1 MRFIHIADLH
11 LGSSPEAEFLWGKNR
26 AEEIWDSFAAVID
39 ACNEKEIDLL
49 VIAGD
54 LFDRPPVWAD
64 LDRAAKLFARLTA
77 TEVVMIA
84 GASDYI
90 TEDSPWKTYPWQS
103 WVHMLS
109 DKHCMNV
116 QLGNINTSVHGCSYY
131 APTEGKPYLE
141 DARPDKESE
150 YQILLGYTGDDNH
163 MPADLSELSEK
174 GFDYIALGYEH
185 KASVMQNMHIAYA
198 GSLEPLS
205 VQETGK
211 HGFILGEIN
220 EENTTIRFVPFACR
234 EYINIKVRLS
244 SDITEDELGL
254 DVPRNELGHRYYTRD
269 NIKQFLRIKELKE
282 KGYQLRAIRDMLHS
296 DAHGEPVNPSDTASG
311 GKSVQPVNYPN
322 IADQA
327 VKQEMSGYNPAYNDE
342 LDRYNH
348 TYRSRTADE
357 RMDEFRELM
366 SNIVGRAIALNNEEL
381 SQQISTEV
389 QERILK
395 EMNYL
400 MREQDIAQEER
411 YKKLDAAIRGNLR
424 RKGLFARKKNVDRP
438 VDTKISA
445 TDTPGKKGRDKKH
458 THELKPVRL

>member
-11 LGSSPEAEFLWGKNR
+11 LGSRPEAEFLWGKNR

-49 VIAGD
+49 LIAGD

-174 GFDYIALGYEH
+174 GFDYIALVYEH

-220 EENTTIRFVPFACR
+220 EESTTIRFVPFACR

-244 SDITEDELGL
+244 SDITEDELEEKLTAAINQYGS
-254 DVPRNELGHRYYTRD
+254 D
-269 NIKQFLRIKELKE
+269 NIFTISLEGRYQPKEPYDRARLLALGNVADVKDGTMPDYNLVALLDEHKDDMIGMYLEEFLKE
-282 KGYQLRAIRDMLHS
+282 
-296 DAHGEPVNPSDTASG
+296 
-311 GKSVQPVNYPN
+311 
-322 IADQA
+322 
-327 VKQEMSGYNPAYNDE
+327 PAG
-342 LDRYNH
+342 
-348 TYRSRTADE
+348 A
-357 RMDEFRELM
+357 
-366 SNIVGRAIALNNEEL
+366 
-381 SQQISTEV
+381 
-389 QERILK
+389 
-395 EMNYL
+395 
-400 MREQDIAQEER
+400 REQKAL
-411 YKKLDAAIRGNLR
+411 YC
-424 RKGLFARKKNVDRP
+424 GLEALLNAVQKTR
-438 VDTKISA
+438 
-445 TDTPGKKGRDKKH
+445 
-458 THELKPVRL
+458 

>member
-49 VIAGD
+49 LIAGD

-220 EENTTIRFVPFACR
+220 EESTTIRFVSFACR

-244 SDITEDELGL
+244 SDITEEELEEKLAAAINQYGS
-254 DVPRNELGHRYYTRD
+254 D
-269 NIKQFLRIKELKE
+269 NIFTISLEGRYQPKEPYDRARLLALGNVADVKDGTMPDYNLVALLDEHKDDMIGMYLEEFLKE
-282 KGYQLRAIRDMLHS
+282 
-296 DAHGEPVNPSDTASG
+296 
-311 GKSVQPVNYPN
+311 
-322 IADQA
+322 
-327 VKQEMSGYNPAYNDE
+327 PAG
-342 LDRYNH
+342 
-348 TYRSRTADE
+348 A
-357 RMDEFRELM
+357 
-366 SNIVGRAIALNNEEL
+366 
-381 SQQISTEV
+381 
-389 QERILK
+389 
-395 EMNYL
+395 
-400 MREQDIAQEER
+400 REQKAL
-411 YKKLDAAIRGNLR
+411 YC
-424 RKGLFARKKNVDRP
+424 GLEALLNAVQKTR
-438 VDTKISA
+438 
-445 TDTPGKKGRDKKH
+445 
-458 THELKPVRL
+458 

>member
-49 VIAGD
+49 LIAGD

-185 KASVMQNMHIAYA
+185 KASVMQDMHIAYA

-220 EENTTIRFVPFACR
+220 EESTTIRFVPFACR

-244 SDITEDELGL
+244 SDITEEELEEKLAAAINQYGS
-254 DVPRNELGHRYYTRD
+254 D
-269 NIKQFLRIKELKE
+269 NIFTISLEGRYQPKEPYDRARLLALGNVADVKDGTMPDYNLVALLDEHKDDMIGMYLEEFLKE
-282 KGYQLRAIRDMLHS
+282 
-296 DAHGEPVNPSDTASG
+296 
-311 GKSVQPVNYPN
+311 
-322 IADQA
+322 
-327 VKQEMSGYNPAYNDE
+327 PAG
-342 LDRYNH
+342 
-348 TYRSRTADE
+348 A
-357 RMDEFRELM
+357 
-366 SNIVGRAIALNNEEL
+366 
-381 SQQISTEV
+381 
-389 QERILK
+389 
-395 EMNYL
+395 
-400 MREQDIAQEER
+400 REQKAL
-411 YKKLDAAIRGNLR
+411 YC
-424 RKGLFARKKNVDRP
+424 GLEALLNAVQKTR
-438 VDTKISA
+438 
-445 TDTPGKKGRDKKH
+445 
-458 THELKPVRL
+458 

>member
-1 MRFIHIADLH
+1 M
-11 LGSSPEAEFLWGKNR
+11 
-26 AEEIWDSFAAVID
+26 ID

-49 VIAGD
+49 LIAGD

-220 EENTTIRFVPFACR
+220 EESTTIRFVPFACR

-244 SDITEDELGL
+244 SDITEDELEEKLTAAINQYGS
-254 DVPRNELGHRYYTRD
+254 D
-269 NIKQFLRIKELKE
+269 NIFTISLEGRYQPKEPYDRARLLALGNVADVKDGTMPDYNLVALLDEHKDDMIGMYLEEFLKE
-282 KGYQLRAIRDMLHS
+282 
-296 DAHGEPVNPSDTASG
+296 
-311 GKSVQPVNYPN
+311 
-322 IADQA
+322 
-327 VKQEMSGYNPAYNDE
+327 PAG
-342 LDRYNH
+342 
-348 TYRSRTADE
+348 A
-357 RMDEFRELM
+357 
-366 SNIVGRAIALNNEEL
+366 
-381 SQQISTEV
+381 
-389 QERILK
+389 
-395 EMNYL
+395 
-400 MREQDIAQEER
+400 REQKAL
-411 YKKLDAAIRGNLR
+411 YC
-424 RKGLFARKKNVDRP
+424 GLEALLNAVQKTR
-438 VDTKISA
+438 
-445 TDTPGKKGRDKKH
+445 
-458 THELKPVRL
+458 

>member
-1 MRFIHIADLH
+1 M
-11 LGSSPEAEFLWGKNR
+11 
-26 AEEIWDSFAAVID
+26 ID

-49 VIAGD
+49 LIAGD

-185 KASVMQNMHIAYA
+185 KASVMQSMHMAYA

-205 VQETGK
+205 VHETGK

-220 EENTTIRFVPFACR
+220 EDSTTIRFVPFACR

-244 SDITEDELGL
+244 SDITEDELEEKLTAAINQYGS
-254 DVPRNELGHRYYTRD
+254 D
-269 NIKQFLRIKELKE
+269 NIFTISLEGRYQPKEPYDRARLLALGNVADVKDGTMPDYNLVALLDEHKDDMIGMYLEEFLKE
-282 KGYQLRAIRDMLHS
+282 
-296 DAHGEPVNPSDTASG
+296 
-311 GKSVQPVNYPN
+311 
-322 IADQA
+322 
-327 VKQEMSGYNPAYNDE
+327 PAG
-342 LDRYNH
+342 
-348 TYRSRTADE
+348 T
-357 RMDEFRELM
+357 
-366 SNIVGRAIALNNEEL
+366 
-381 SQQISTEV
+381 
-389 QERILK
+389 
-395 EMNYL
+395 
-400 MREQDIAQEER
+400 REQKAL
-411 YKKLDAAIRGNLR
+411 YC
-424 RKGLFARKKNVDRP
+424 GLEALLNAVQK
-438 VDTKISA
+438 TQ
-445 TDTPGKKGRDKKH
+445 
-458 THELKPVRL
+458 

>member
-49 VIAGD
+49 LIAGD

-116 QLGNINTSVHGCSYY
+116 QMGNINTSVHGCSYY
-131 APTEGKPYLE
+131 ALTEGKPYLE

-244 SDITEDELGL
+244 SDITEEELEEKLTAAINQYGS
-254 DVPRNELGHRYYTRD
+254 D
-269 NIKQFLRIKELKE
+269 NIFTISLEGRYQPKEPYDRARLLALGNVADVKDGTMPDYNLVALLDEHKDDMIGMYLEEFLKE
-282 KGYQLRAIRDMLHS
+282 
-296 DAHGEPVNPSDTASG
+296 
-311 GKSVQPVNYPN
+311 
-322 IADQA
+322 
-327 VKQEMSGYNPAYNDE
+327 PAG
-342 LDRYNH
+342 
-348 TYRSRTADE
+348 A
-357 RMDEFRELM
+357 
-366 SNIVGRAIALNNEEL
+366 
-381 SQQISTEV
+381 
-389 QERILK
+389 
-395 EMNYL
+395 
-400 MREQDIAQEER
+400 REQKAL
-411 YKKLDAAIRGNLR
+411 YC
-424 RKGLFARKKNVDRP
+424 GLEALLNAVQKTR
-438 VDTKISA
+438 
-445 TDTPGKKGRDKKH
+445 
-458 THELKPVRL
+458 

>member
-49 VIAGD
+49 LIAGD

-90 TEDSPWKTYPWQS
+90 TEDSPWQS

-185 KASVMQNMHIAYA
+185 KASVMQSMHMAYA

-220 EENTTIRFVPFACR
+220 EDSTTIRFVPFACR

-244 SDITEDELGL
+244 SDITEDELEEKLTAAINQYG
-254 DVPRNELGHRYYTRD
+254 RD
-269 NIKQFLRIKELKE
+269 NIFMISLEGRYQPKEPYDRARLLALGNVADVKDGTMPDYNLVALLDEHKDDMIGMYLEEFLKE
-282 KGYQLRAIRDMLHS
+282 
-296 DAHGEPVNPSDTASG
+296 
-311 GKSVQPVNYPN
+311 
-322 IADQA
+322 
-327 VKQEMSGYNPAYNDE
+327 PA
-342 LDRYNH
+342 
-348 TYRSRTADE
+348 
-357 RMDEFRELM
+357 
-366 SNIVGRAIALNNEEL
+366 GR
-381 SQQISTEV
+381 
-389 QERILK
+389 
-395 EMNYL
+395 
-400 MREQDIAQEER
+400 REQKAL
-411 YKKLDAAIRGNLR
+411 YC
-424 RKGLFARKKNVDRP
+424 GLEALLNAVQK
-438 VDTKISA
+438 TQ
-445 TDTPGKKGRDKKH
+445 
-458 THELKPVRL
+458 

>member
-49 VIAGD
+49 LIAGD

-244 SDITEDELGL
+244 SDITEEELEEKLAAAINQYGS
-254 DVPRNELGHRYYTRD
+254 D
-269 NIKQFLRIKELKE
+269 NIFTISLEGRYQPKEPYDRARLLALGNVADVKDGTMPDYNLVALLDEHKDDMIGMYLEEFLKE
-282 KGYQLRAIRDMLHS
+282 
-296 DAHGEPVNPSDTASG
+296 
-311 GKSVQPVNYPN
+311 
-322 IADQA
+322 
-327 VKQEMSGYNPAYNDE
+327 PAG
-342 LDRYNH
+342 
-348 TYRSRTADE
+348 A
-357 RMDEFRELM
+357 
-366 SNIVGRAIALNNEEL
+366 
-381 SQQISTEV
+381 
-389 QERILK
+389 
-395 EMNYL
+395 
-400 MREQDIAQEER
+400 REQKAL
-411 YKKLDAAIRGNLR
+411 YC
-424 RKGLFARKKNVDRP
+424 GLEALLNAVQKTR
-438 VDTKISA
+438 
-445 TDTPGKKGRDKKH
+445 
-458 THELKPVRL
+458 

>member
-49 VIAGD
+49 LIAGD

-185 KASVMQNMHIAYA
+185 KASVMQSMHMAYA

-205 VQETGK
+205 VHETGK

-220 EENTTIRFVPFACR
+220 EDSTTIRFVPFACR

-244 SDITEDELGL
+244 SDITEDELEEKLTAAINQYGS
-254 DVPRNELGHRYYTRD
+254 D
-269 NIKQFLRIKELKE
+269 NIFTISLEGRYQPKEPYDRARLLALGNVADVKDGTMPDYNLYLEEFLKE
-282 KGYQLRAIRDMLHS
+282 
-296 DAHGEPVNPSDTASG
+296 
-311 GKSVQPVNYPN
+311 
-322 IADQA
+322 
-327 VKQEMSGYNPAYNDE
+327 PAG
-342 LDRYNH
+342 
-348 TYRSRTADE
+348 T
-357 RMDEFRELM
+357 
-366 SNIVGRAIALNNEEL
+366 
-381 SQQISTEV
+381 
-389 QERILK
+389 
-395 EMNYL
+395 
-400 MREQDIAQEER
+400 REQKAL
-411 YKKLDAAIRGNLR
+411 YC
-424 RKGLFARKKNVDRP
+424 GLEALLNAVQK
-438 VDTKISA
+438 TQ
-445 TDTPGKKGRDKKH
+445 
-458 THELKPVRL
+458 

>member
-49 VIAGD
+49 LIAGD

-185 KASVMQNMHIAYA
+185 KASVMQSMHMAYA

-220 EENTTIRFVPFACR
+220 EDSTTIRFVPFACR

-244 SDITEDELGL
+244 SDITEDELEEKLTVAINQYG
-254 DVPRNELGHRYYTRD
+254 RD
-269 NIKQFLRIKELKE
+269 NIFTISLEGRYQPKEPYDRARLLALGNVADVKDGTMPDYNLVALLDEHKDDMIGMYLEEFLKE
-282 KGYQLRAIRDMLHS
+282 
-296 DAHGEPVNPSDTASG
+296 
-311 GKSVQPVNYPN
+311 
-322 IADQA
+322 
-327 VKQEMSGYNPAYNDE
+327 PAG
-342 LDRYNH
+342 
-348 TYRSRTADE
+348 T
-357 RMDEFRELM
+357 
-366 SNIVGRAIALNNEEL
+366 
-381 SQQISTEV
+381 
-389 QERILK
+389 
-395 EMNYL
+395 
-400 MREQDIAQEER
+400 REQKALYCEPLLNAVQ
-411 YKKLDAAIRGNLR
+411 K
-424 RKGLFARKKNVDRP
+424 
-438 VDTKISA
+438 TQ
-445 TDTPGKKGRDKKH
+445 
-458 THELKPVRL
+458 

>member
-49 VIAGD
+49 LIAGD

-116 QLGNINTSVHGCSYY
+116 QMGNINTSVHGCSYY
-131 APTEGKPYLE
+131 ALTEGKPYLE

-244 SDITEDELGL
+244 SDITEDELEEKLTAAINQYGS
-254 DVPRNELGHRYYTRD
+254 D
-269 NIKQFLRIKELKE
+269 NIFTISLEGRYQPKEPYDRARLLALGNVADVKDGTMPDYNLVALLDEHKDDMIGMYLEEFLKE
-282 KGYQLRAIRDMLHS
+282 
-296 DAHGEPVNPSDTASG
+296 
-311 GKSVQPVNYPN
+311 
-322 IADQA
+322 
-327 VKQEMSGYNPAYNDE
+327 PAG
-342 LDRYNH
+342 
-348 TYRSRTADE
+348 A
-357 RMDEFRELM
+357 
-366 SNIVGRAIALNNEEL
+366 
-381 SQQISTEV
+381 
-389 QERILK
+389 
-395 EMNYL
+395 
-400 MREQDIAQEER
+400 REQKAL
-411 YKKLDAAIRGNLR
+411 YC
-424 RKGLFARKKNVDRP
+424 GLEALLNAVQKTR
-438 VDTKISA
+438 
-445 TDTPGKKGRDKKH
+445 
-458 THELKPVRL
+458 

>member
-49 VIAGD
+49 LIAGD

-116 QLGNINTSVHGCSYY
+116 QMGNINTSVHGCSYY
-131 APTEGKPYLE
+131 ALTEGKPYLE

-244 SDITEDELGL
+244 SDITEDELEEKLTAAINQYGS
-254 DVPRNELGHRYYTRD
+254 D
-269 NIKQFLRIKELKE
+269 NIFTISLEGRYQPKEPYDRARLLALGNVADVKDGTMPDYNLVALLDEHKDDMIGMYLEEFLKE
-282 KGYQLRAIRDMLHS
+282 
-296 DAHGEPVNPSDTASG
+296 P
-311 GKSVQPVNYPN
+311 
-322 IADQA
+322 A
-327 VKQEMSGYNPAYNDE
+327 VA
-342 LDRYNH
+342 
-348 TYRSRTADE
+348 
-357 RMDEFRELM
+357 
-366 SNIVGRAIALNNEEL
+366 
-381 SQQISTEV
+381 
-389 QERILK
+389 
-395 EMNYL
+395 
-400 MREQDIAQEER
+400 REQKAL
-411 YKKLDAAIRGNLR
+411 YC
-424 RKGLFARKKNVDRP
+424 GLEALLNAVQKTR
-438 VDTKISA
+438 
-445 TDTPGKKGRDKKH
+445 
-458 THELKPVRL
+458 

>member
-49 VIAGD
+49 LIAGD

-185 KASVMQNMHIAYA
+185 KASVMQSMHIAYA

-220 EENTTIRFVPFACR
+220 EDSTTIRFVPFACR

-244 SDITEDELGL
+244 SDITEEELEEKLAAAINQYGS
-254 DVPRNELGHRYYTRD
+254 D
-269 NIKQFLRIKELKE
+269 NIFTISLEGRYQPKEPYDRARLLALGNVAYVKDGTMPDYNLVALLDEHKDDMIGMYLEEFLKE
-282 KGYQLRAIRDMLHS
+282 PAGTCEQKALYCGLEALLN
-296 DAHGEPVNPSDTASG
+296 A
-311 GKSVQPVNYPN
+311 VQKT
-322 IADQA
+322 Q
-327 VKQEMSGYNPAYNDE
+327 
-342 LDRYNH
+342 
-348 TYRSRTADE
+348 
-357 RMDEFRELM
+357 
-366 SNIVGRAIALNNEEL
+366 
-381 SQQISTEV
+381 
-389 QERILK
+389 
-395 EMNYL
+395 
-400 MREQDIAQEER
+400 
-411 YKKLDAAIRGNLR
+411 
-424 RKGLFARKKNVDRP
+424 
-438 VDTKISA
+438 
-445 TDTPGKKGRDKKH
+445 
-458 THELKPVRL
+458 

>member
-49 VIAGD
+49 LIAGD

-64 LDRAAKLFARLTA
+64 LDRAAKLFARLTT

-185 KASVMQNMHIAYA
+185 KASVMQSMHMAYA

-205 VQETGK
+205 VQEAGK

-244 SDITEDELGL
+244 SDITEDELEEKLTAAINQYG
-254 DVPRNELGHRYYTRD
+254 RD
-269 NIKQFLRIKELKE
+269 NIFTISLEGRYQPKEPYDRARLLALGNVADVKDGTMPDYNLVALLDEHKDDMIGMYLEEFLKE
-282 KGYQLRAIRDMLHS
+282 
-296 DAHGEPVNPSDTASG
+296 
-311 GKSVQPVNYPN
+311 
-322 IADQA
+322 
-327 VKQEMSGYNPAYNDE
+327 PAG
-342 LDRYNH
+342 
-348 TYRSRTADE
+348 A
-357 RMDEFRELM
+357 
-366 SNIVGRAIALNNEEL
+366 
-381 SQQISTEV
+381 
-389 QERILK
+389 
-395 EMNYL
+395 
-400 MREQDIAQEER
+400 REQKAL
-411 YKKLDAAIRGNLR
+411 YC
-424 RKGLFARKKNVDRP
+424 GLEALLNAVQKTR
-438 VDTKISA
+438 
-445 TDTPGKKGRDKKH
+445 
-458 THELKPVRL
+458 

>member
-1 MRFIHIADLH
+1 M
-11 LGSSPEAEFLWGKNR
+11 
-26 AEEIWDSFAAVID
+26 ID
-39 ACNEKEIDLL
+39 AFNEKEIDLL
-49 VIAGD
+49 LIAGD

-64 LDRAAKLFARLTA
+64 LGRAAKLFARLTA

-185 KASVMQNMHIAYA
+185 KASVMQSMHMAYA

-220 EENTTIRFVPFACR
+220 EDSTTIRFVPFACR

-244 SDITEDELGL
+244 SDITEDELEEKLTAAINQYG
-254 DVPRNELGHRYYTRD
+254 RD
-269 NIKQFLRIKELKE
+269 NIFTISLEGRYQPKEPYDRARLLGLGNVADVKDGTMPDYNIVALLDEHKDDMIGMYLEEFLKE
-282 KGYQLRAIRDMLHS
+282 
-296 DAHGEPVNPSDTASG
+296 
-311 GKSVQPVNYPN
+311 
-322 IADQA
+322 
-327 VKQEMSGYNPAYNDE
+327 PAG
-342 LDRYNH
+342 
-348 TYRSRTADE
+348 T
-357 RMDEFRELM
+357 
-366 SNIVGRAIALNNEEL
+366 
-381 SQQISTEV
+381 
-389 QERILK
+389 
-395 EMNYL
+395 
-400 MREQDIAQEER
+400 REQKAL
-411 YKKLDAAIRGNLR
+411 YC
-424 RKGLFARKKNVDRP
+424 GLEALLNAVQK
-438 VDTKISA
+438 TQ
-445 TDTPGKKGRDKKH
+445 
-458 THELKPVRL
+458 

>member
-49 VIAGD
+49 LIAGD

-185 KASVMQNMHIAYA
+185 KASVMQNMHTAYA

-220 EENTTIRFVPFACR
+220 EESTTIRFVPFACR

-244 SDITEDELGL
+244 SDITEEELEEKLAAAINQYGS
-254 DVPRNELGHRYYTRD
+254 D
-269 NIKQFLRIKELKE
+269 NIFTISLEGRYQPKEPYDRARLLALGNVADVKDGTMPDYNLVALLDEHKDDMIGMYLEEFLKE
-282 KGYQLRAIRDMLHS
+282 
-296 DAHGEPVNPSDTASG
+296 
-311 GKSVQPVNYPN
+311 
-322 IADQA
+322 
-327 VKQEMSGYNPAYNDE
+327 PAG
-342 LDRYNH
+342 
-348 TYRSRTADE
+348 A
-357 RMDEFRELM
+357 
-366 SNIVGRAIALNNEEL
+366 
-381 SQQISTEV
+381 
-389 QERILK
+389 
-395 EMNYL
+395 
-400 MREQDIAQEER
+400 REQKAL
-411 YKKLDAAIRGNLR
+411 YC
-424 RKGLFARKKNVDRP
+424 GLEALLNAVQKTR
-438 VDTKISA
+438 
-445 TDTPGKKGRDKKH
+445 
-458 THELKPVRL
+458 

>member
-1 MRFIHIADLH
+1 M
-11 LGSSPEAEFLWGKNR
+11 
-26 AEEIWDSFAAVID
+26 ID

-49 VIAGD
+49 LIAGD

-185 KASVMQNMHIAYA
+185 KASVMQSMHIAYA

-220 EENTTIRFVPFACR
+220 EDSTTIRFVPFACR

-244 SDITEDELGL
+244 SDITEDELEEKLTAAINQYGS
-254 DVPRNELGHRYYTRD
+254 D
-269 NIKQFLRIKELKE
+269 NIFTISLEGRYQPKEPYDRARLLALGNVAYVKDGTMPDYNLVALLDEHKDDMIGMYLEEFLKE
-282 KGYQLRAIRDMLHS
+282 
-296 DAHGEPVNPSDTASG
+296 
-311 GKSVQPVNYPN
+311 
-322 IADQA
+322 
-327 VKQEMSGYNPAYNDE
+327 PAG
-342 LDRYNH
+342 
-348 TYRSRTADE
+348 T
-357 RMDEFRELM
+357 
-366 SNIVGRAIALNNEEL
+366 
-381 SQQISTEV
+381 
-389 QERILK
+389 
-395 EMNYL
+395 
-400 MREQDIAQEER
+400 REQKAL
-411 YKKLDAAIRGNLR
+411 YC
-424 RKGLFARKKNVDRP
+424 GLEALLNAVQK
-438 VDTKISA
+438 TQ
-445 TDTPGKKGRDKKH
+445 
-458 THELKPVRL
+458 

>member
-49 VIAGD
+49 LIAGD

-131 APTEGKPYLE
+131 ALTEGKPYLE

-220 EENTTIRFVPFACR
+220 EESTTIRFVPFACR

-244 SDITEDELGL
+244 SDITEDELEEKLTAAINQYGS
-254 DVPRNELGHRYYTRD
+254 D
-269 NIKQFLRIKELKE
+269 NIFTISLEGRYQPKEPYDRARLLALGNVADVKDGTMPDYNLVALLDEHKDDMIGMYLEEFLKE
-282 KGYQLRAIRDMLHS
+282 
-296 DAHGEPVNPSDTASG
+296 
-311 GKSVQPVNYPN
+311 
-322 IADQA
+322 
-327 VKQEMSGYNPAYNDE
+327 PAG
-342 LDRYNH
+342 
-348 TYRSRTADE
+348 A
-357 RMDEFRELM
+357 
-366 SNIVGRAIALNNEEL
+366 
-381 SQQISTEV
+381 
-389 QERILK
+389 
-395 EMNYL
+395 
-400 MREQDIAQEER
+400 REQKAL
-411 YKKLDAAIRGNLR
+411 YC
-424 RKGLFARKKNVDRP
+424 GLEALLNAVQKTR
-438 VDTKISA
+438 
-445 TDTPGKKGRDKKH
+445 
-458 THELKPVRL
+458 

>member
-49 VIAGD
+49 LIAGD
-54 LFDRPPVWAD
+54 LFARPPVWAD

-185 KASVMQNMHIAYA
+185 KASVMQSMHIAYA

-205 VQETGK
+205 VHETGK

-220 EENTTIRFVPFACR
+220 EDSTTIRFVPFACR

-244 SDITEDELGL
+244 SDITEEELEEKLAAAINQYGS
-254 DVPRNELGHRYYTRD
+254 D
-269 NIKQFLRIKELKE
+269 NIFTISLEGRYQPKEPYDRARLLALGNVADVKDGTMPDYNLVALLDEHKDDMIGMYLEEFLKE
-282 KGYQLRAIRDMLHS
+282 
-296 DAHGEPVNPSDTASG
+296 
-311 GKSVQPVNYPN
+311 
-322 IADQA
+322 
-327 VKQEMSGYNPAYNDE
+327 PAG
-342 LDRYNH
+342 
-348 TYRSRTADE
+348 T
-357 RMDEFRELM
+357 
-366 SNIVGRAIALNNEEL
+366 
-381 SQQISTEV
+381 
-389 QERILK
+389 
-395 EMNYL
+395 
-400 MREQDIAQEER
+400 REQKAL
-411 YKKLDAAIRGNLR
+411 YC
-424 RKGLFARKKNVDRP
+424 GLEALLNAVQKTR
-438 VDTKISA
+438 
-445 TDTPGKKGRDKKH
+445 
-458 THELKPVRL
+458 

>member
-49 VIAGD
+49 LIAGD

-64 LDRAAKLFARLTA
+64 LDRAEKLFARLTA

-116 QLGNINTSVHGCSYY
+116 QLVNINTSVHGCSYY

-185 KASVMQNMHIAYA
+185 K
-198 GSLEPLS
+198 
-205 VQETGK
+205 

-220 EENTTIRFVPFACR
+220 EDSTTIRFVPFACR

-244 SDITEDELGL
+244 SDITEEELEEKLTAAINQYGS
-254 DVPRNELGHRYYTRD
+254 D
-269 NIKQFLRIKELKE
+269 NIFTISLEGRYQPKEPYDRARLLALGNVADVKDGTMPDYNLVALLDEHKDDMIGMYLEEFLKE
-282 KGYQLRAIRDMLHS
+282 
-296 DAHGEPVNPSDTASG
+296 
-311 GKSVQPVNYPN
+311 
-322 IADQA
+322 
-327 VKQEMSGYNPAYNDE
+327 PAG
-342 LDRYNH
+342 
-348 TYRSRTADE
+348 T
-357 RMDEFRELM
+357 
-366 SNIVGRAIALNNEEL
+366 
-381 SQQISTEV
+381 
-389 QERILK
+389 
-395 EMNYL
+395 
-400 MREQDIAQEER
+400 REQKAL
-411 YKKLDAAIRGNLR
+411 YC
-424 RKGLFARKKNVDRP
+424 GLEALLNAVQK
-438 VDTKISA
+438 TQ
-445 TDTPGKKGRDKKH
+445 
-458 THELKPVRL
+458 

>member
-49 VIAGD
+49 LIAG
-54 LFDRPPVWAD
+54 
-64 LDRAAKLFARLTA
+64 RAAKLFARLTA

-185 KASVMQNMHIAYA
+185 KASVMQSMHMAYA

-220 EENTTIRFVPFACR
+220 EDSTTIRFVPFACR

-244 SDITEDELGL
+244 SDITEDELEEKLTAAINQYG
-254 DVPRNELGHRYYTRD
+254 RD
-269 NIKQFLRIKELKE
+269 NIFTISLEGRYQPKEPYDRARLLALGNVADVKDGTMPDYNLVALLDEHKDDMIGMYLEEFLKE
-282 KGYQLRAIRDMLHS
+282 
-296 DAHGEPVNPSDTASG
+296 
-311 GKSVQPVNYPN
+311 
-322 IADQA
+322 
-327 VKQEMSGYNPAYNDE
+327 PAG
-342 LDRYNH
+342 
-348 TYRSRTADE
+348 T
-357 RMDEFRELM
+357 
-366 SNIVGRAIALNNEEL
+366 
-381 SQQISTEV
+381 
-389 QERILK
+389 
-395 EMNYL
+395 
-400 MREQDIAQEER
+400 REQKAL
-411 YKKLDAAIRGNLR
+411 YC
-424 RKGLFARKKNVDRP
+424 GLEALLNAVQK
-438 VDTKISA
+438 TQ
-445 TDTPGKKGRDKKH
+445 
-458 THELKPVRL
+458 

>member
-49 VIAGD
+49 LIAGD

-116 QLGNINTSVHGCSYY
+116 QMGNINTSVHGCSYY
-131 APTEGKPYLE
+131 ALTEGKPYLE

-244 SDITEDELGL
+244 SDITEDELEEKL
-254 DVPRNELGHRYYTRD
+254 TAAINQYDSD
-269 NIKQFLRIKELKE
+269 NIFTISLEGRYQPKEPYDRARLLALGNVADVKDGTMPDYNLVALLDEHKDDMIGMYLEEFLKE
-282 KGYQLRAIRDMLHS
+282 
-296 DAHGEPVNPSDTASG
+296 
-311 GKSVQPVNYPN
+311 
-322 IADQA
+322 
-327 VKQEMSGYNPAYNDE
+327 PAG
-342 LDRYNH
+342 
-348 TYRSRTADE
+348 A
-357 RMDEFRELM
+357 
-366 SNIVGRAIALNNEEL
+366 
-381 SQQISTEV
+381 
-389 QERILK
+389 
-395 EMNYL
+395 
-400 MREQDIAQEER
+400 REQKAL
-411 YKKLDAAIRGNLR
+411 YC
-424 RKGLFARKKNVDRP
+424 GLEALLNAVQKTR
-438 VDTKISA
+438 
-445 TDTPGKKGRDKKH
+445 
-458 THELKPVRL
+458 

>member
-49 VIAGD
+49 LIAGD

-116 QLGNINTSVHGCSYY
+116 QMGNINTSVHGCSYY
-131 APTEGKPYLE
+131 ALTEGKPYLE

-244 SDITEDELGL
+244 SDITEDELEEKLTAAINQYGS
-254 DVPRNELGHRYYTRD
+254 D
-269 NIKQFLRIKELKE
+269 NIFTISLEGRYQPKEPYDRARLLALGNVADVKDGTLPDYNLVALLDEHKDDMIGMYLEEFLKE
-282 KGYQLRAIRDMLHS
+282 
-296 DAHGEPVNPSDTASG
+296 
-311 GKSVQPVNYPN
+311 
-322 IADQA
+322 
-327 VKQEMSGYNPAYNDE
+327 PAG
-342 LDRYNH
+342 
-348 TYRSRTADE
+348 A
-357 RMDEFRELM
+357 
-366 SNIVGRAIALNNEEL
+366 
-381 SQQISTEV
+381 
-389 QERILK
+389 
-395 EMNYL
+395 
-400 MREQDIAQEER
+400 REQKAL
-411 YKKLDAAIRGNLR
+411 YC
-424 RKGLFARKKNVDRP
+424 GLEALLNAVQKTR
-438 VDTKISA
+438 
-445 TDTPGKKGRDKKH
+445 
-458 THELKPVRL
+458 

>member
-49 VIAGD
+49 LIAGD

-185 KASVMQNMHIAYA
+185 KASVMQSMHMAYA

-220 EENTTIRFVPFACR
+220 EDSTTIRFVPFACR

-244 SDITEDELGL
+244 SDITAAINQYG
-254 DVPRNELGHRYYTRD
+254 RD
-269 NIKQFLRIKELKE
+269 NIFTISLEGRYQPKEPYDRARLLALGNVADVKDGTMPDYNLVALLDEHKDDMIGMYLEEFLKE
-282 KGYQLRAIRDMLHS
+282 
-296 DAHGEPVNPSDTASG
+296 
-311 GKSVQPVNYPN
+311 
-322 IADQA
+322 
-327 VKQEMSGYNPAYNDE
+327 PAG
-342 LDRYNH
+342 
-348 TYRSRTADE
+348 T
-357 RMDEFRELM
+357 
-366 SNIVGRAIALNNEEL
+366 
-381 SQQISTEV
+381 
-389 QERILK
+389 
-395 EMNYL
+395 
-400 MREQDIAQEER
+400 REQKAL
-411 YKKLDAAIRGNLR
+411 YC
-424 RKGLFARKKNVDRP
+424 GLEALLNAVQK
-438 VDTKISA
+438 TQ
-445 TDTPGKKGRDKKH
+445 
-458 THELKPVRL
+458 

>member
-49 VIAGD
+49 LIAGD

-116 QLGNINTSVHGCSYY
+116 QMGNINTSVHGCSYY
-131 APTEGKPYLE
+131 ALTEGKPYLE

-244 SDITEDELGL
+244 SDITEDELEEKLTVAINQYG
-254 DVPRNELGHRYYTRD
+254 RD
-269 NIKQFLRIKELKE
+269 NIFTISLEGRYQPKEPYDRARLLALGNVADVKDGTMPDYNLVALLDEHKDDMIGMYLEEFLKE
-282 KGYQLRAIRDMLHS
+282 
-296 DAHGEPVNPSDTASG
+296 
-311 GKSVQPVNYPN
+311 
-322 IADQA
+322 
-327 VKQEMSGYNPAYNDE
+327 PAG
-342 LDRYNH
+342 
-348 TYRSRTADE
+348 T
-357 RMDEFRELM
+357 
-366 SNIVGRAIALNNEEL
+366 
-381 SQQISTEV
+381 
-389 QERILK
+389 
-395 EMNYL
+395 
-400 MREQDIAQEER
+400 REQKAL
-411 YKKLDAAIRGNLR
+411 YC
-424 RKGLFARKKNVDRP
+424 GLEALLNAVQK
-438 VDTKISA
+438 TQ
-445 TDTPGKKGRDKKH
+445 
-458 THELKPVRL
+458 

>member
-49 VIAGD
+49 LIAGD

-174 GFDYIALGYEH
+174 GFDYIALG
-185 KASVMQNMHIAYA
+185 HIHRPEMIEPDRMAYA
-198 GSLEPLS
+198 GALEPID
-205 VQETGK
+205 QNDIGP
-211 HGFILGEIN
+211 HGFIEGKYN
-220 EENTTIRFVPFACR
+220 EGKLSISFVPWACR
-234 EYINIKVRLS
+234 EYIPLELDTKECPTNLAFQETVRMRMAAKGMQHIYKVLLQGYRDPDIVYDLDACRKLGNIVSVQDESVPDYDFERLMRVHAG
-244 SDITEDELGL
+244 DIAG
-254 DVPRNELGHRYYTRD
+254 RYIQTLYH
-269 NIKQFLRIKELKE
+269 K
-282 KGYQLRAIRDMLHS
+282 DM
-296 DAHGEPVNPSDTASG
+296 SDTERKALYYG
-311 GKSVQPVNYPN
+311 
-322 IADQA
+322 IHALL
-327 VKQEMSGYNPAYNDE
+327 EM
-342 LDRYNH
+342 
-348 TYRSRTADE
+348 
-357 RMDEFRELM
+357 
-366 SNIVGRAIALNNEEL
+366 
-381 SQQISTEV
+381 
-389 QERILK
+389 
-395 EMNYL
+395 
-400 MREQDIAQEER
+400 
-411 YKKLDAAIRGNLR
+411 RG
-424 RKGLFARKKNVDRP
+424 
-438 VDTKISA
+438 
-445 TDTPGKKGRDKKH
+445 
-458 THELKPVRL
+458 

>member
-49 VIAGD
+49 LIAGD

-77 TEVVMIA
+77 TEVDMNA
-84 GASDYI
+84 GATDYN

-116 QLGNINTSVHGCSYY
+116 QMGNINTSVHGCSYY

-185 KASVMQNMHIAYA
+185 KASVMQSMHMAYA

-220 EENTTIRFVPFACR
+220 EDSTTIRFVPFACR

-244 SDITEDELGL
+244 SDITEDELEEKLKAAINQYG
-254 DVPRNELGHRYYTRD
+254 RD
-269 NIKQFLRIKELKE
+269 NIFTISLEGRYQPKEPYDRARLLALGNVADVKDGTLPDYNLVALLDEHKDDMIGMYLEEFLKE
-282 KGYQLRAIRDMLHS
+282 
-296 DAHGEPVNPSDTASG
+296 
-311 GKSVQPVNYPN
+311 
-322 IADQA
+322 
-327 VKQEMSGYNPAYNDE
+327 PAG
-342 LDRYNH
+342 
-348 TYRSRTADE
+348 T
-357 RMDEFRELM
+357 
-366 SNIVGRAIALNNEEL
+366 
-381 SQQISTEV
+381 
-389 QERILK
+389 
-395 EMNYL
+395 
-400 MREQDIAQEER
+400 REQKAL
-411 YKKLDAAIRGNLR
+411 YC
-424 RKGLFARKKNVDRP
+424 GLEALLNAVQK
-438 VDTKISA
+438 TQ
-445 TDTPGKKGRDKKH
+445 
-458 THELKPVRL
+458 